1 MTSASLSSSSR
12 KRRSDTAVI
21 PTALSSTGND
31 SNKNATTTTASA
43 MASTSSTGSTNKGGS
58 RLRVRINRYHG
69 VAQWAWGTKKERLD
83 DKRDFF
89 FLQQCLMFCS
99 QLPYFFLMFLFLFFQ
114 GNHDPNEVC
123 GICQSAYEGV
133 APGGRWP
140 GEDCP
145 VVWGKCSHSFHLQC
159 VVTWLNGPT
168 ARTFDKSIVHD
179 CVRWNA
185 M

>member
-1 MTSASLSSSSR
+1 MSTISTSSATAGR
-12 KRRSDTAVI
+12 KRRSDTAVVTSSSATTAAGI
-21 PTALSSTGND
+21 PTSSN
-31 SNKNATTTTASA
+31 SK
-43 MASTSSTGSTNKGGS
+43 GSKLT
-58 RLRVRINRYHG
+58 VRIKRHHA
-69 VAQWAWGTKKERLD
+69 VAQWVW
-83 DKRDFF
+83 
-89 FLQQCLMFCS
+89 
-99 QLPYFFLMFLFLFFQ
+99 

-168 ARTFDKSIVHD
+168 ARGTCPICRQEWALEESPSG
-179 CVRWNA
+179 N
-185 M
+185 

>member
-1 MTSASLSSSSR
+1 MPTESSSATTISSTSR
-12 KRRSDTAVI
+12 KRRSDTAVVAAT
-21 PTALSSTGND
+21 PSSSDGQLG
-31 SNKNATTTTASA
+31 AGTTTTTNSG
-43 MASTSSTGSTNKGGS
+43 SSSSNSK
-58 RLRVRINRYHG
+58 LKIRIQRYHG
-69 VAQWAWGTKKERLD
+69 VAQWVW
-83 DKRDFF
+83 
-89 FLQQCLMFCS
+89 
-99 QLPYFFLMFLFLFFQ
+99 

-168 ARTFDKSIVHD
+168 ARKLLTQVSYPIIPLWLCLVI
-179 CVRWNA
+179 RSWE
-185 M
+185 